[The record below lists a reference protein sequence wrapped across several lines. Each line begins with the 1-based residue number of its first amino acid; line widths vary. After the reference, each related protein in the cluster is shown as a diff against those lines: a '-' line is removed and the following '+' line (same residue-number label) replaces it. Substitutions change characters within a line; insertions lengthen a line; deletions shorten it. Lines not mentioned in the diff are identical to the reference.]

1 MKKIILIA
9 LMAFHGSAAAQS
21 IQVDKRVV
29 PGYVYSYEKDGMRH
43 YSSKPPEFIAY
54 RAIPYS
60 LIETTGLNRING
72 LPCESDCVTEA
83 RGYREARDRGIS
95 DSKDCPS
102 EPASEVLG
110 CRLWVMEAGGK

>member
-9 LMAFHGSAAAQS
+9 LVVFQGSALAQS
-21 IQVDKRVV
+21 IQADKRVI

-43 YSSKPPEFIAY
+43 YASKPPEFIAY

-60 LIETTGLNRING
+60 LIETVGLTRING
-72 LPCESDCVTEA
+72 LPCKSDCASEA
-83 RGYREARDRGIS
+83 RGYRQARDRRVS

-102 EPASEVLG
+102 EPVTEALG
-110 CRLWVMEAGGK
+110 CRLWVMDIGGK